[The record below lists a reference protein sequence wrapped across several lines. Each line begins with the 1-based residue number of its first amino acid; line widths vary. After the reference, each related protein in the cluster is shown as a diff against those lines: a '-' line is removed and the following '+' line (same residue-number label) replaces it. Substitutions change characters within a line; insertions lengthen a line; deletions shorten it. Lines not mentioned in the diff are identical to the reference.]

1 MFTVFCRLLFLKYGM
16 IVGLHVEALNP
27 QGNRDASCK
36 NKIYQTKLQINTDD
50 CLSAV
55 PPGFLLTS
63 PLLSASFDLRRK
75 KKKNYSC
82 VSTDFMG
89 NIANRPAE
97 LVKHCQS
104 AGLPSDWPPVP
115 RPLIHT
121 EESLH
126 LT

>member
-1 MFTVFCRLLFLKYGM
+1 MFTVFCRLLFLRYGM

-27 QGNRDASCK
+27 QGNRDASSK
-36 NKIYQTKLQINTDD
+36 TKIYQTKLQINTDD

-55 PPGFLLTS
+55 PPGFPLTS

-75 KKKNYSC
+75 KKNDYSC
-82 VSTDFMG
+82 VSTDV
-89 NIANRPAE
+89 NRPAE

-126 LT
+126 LP